1 MSLSVRPAKEQD
13 SEQLLELYRQTIR
26 TVNCND
32 YNKMQIDAWA
42 PLDLT
47 KEIFEGYI
55 SRCSPFVVVEGD
67 EILGYSDLQPDGL
80 IDHFYCH
87 HRAQRR
93 GVGSLLMN
101 TILDKAKQAKLER
114 LYSFVSITAKPFY
127 LHFGFTVVRP
137 NEAEIRGVVLN
148 NFLMERSLDNE
159 L

>member
-67 EILGYSDLQPDGL
+67 ES
-80 IDHFYCH
+80 
-87 HRAQRR
+87 
-93 GVGSLLMN
+93 
-101 TILDKAKQAKLER
+101 
-114 LYSFVSITAKPFY
+114 
-127 LHFGFTVVRP
+127 
-137 NEAEIRGVVLN
+137 
-148 NFLMERSLDNE
+148 
-159 L
+159 